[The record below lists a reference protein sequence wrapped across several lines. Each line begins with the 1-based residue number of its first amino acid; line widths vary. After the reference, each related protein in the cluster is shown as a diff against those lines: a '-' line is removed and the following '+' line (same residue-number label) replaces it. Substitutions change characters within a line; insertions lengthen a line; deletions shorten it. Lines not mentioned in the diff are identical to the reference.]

1 MTAREGVISKF
12 PATSI
17 INDRLNTTSEKKC
30 SQIESLSVSGV
41 EETGV
46 TSFVTEACSR
56 VIARDDTVSTRRL
69 PVEGSIQD
77 LTDYFSRPVGLTEG
91 VLPLDTR
98 ASIYTTD
105 FTNTTP
111 FTQFTNGLVRLSGVY
126 GVRATIVITLQ
137 VAASPFH
144 QGVLALAWQY
154 GDSIQNRTFFRSASH
169 VVTNL
174 PHVRLDIA
182 SDTMV
187 QLRVPFLSDVEYMN
201 LSLGTQPSY
210 WGSLILTTLL
220 PTPTVAG
227 ITAPP
232 YQMYIHLEDME
243 FFGSAPLSV
252 SAVTLQMGP
261 ITKEFEDESRPYSS
275 GVMALSR
282 VAHFVGQGI
291 PALSALSSPT
301 SWFLEKVAGT
311 IRHFGY
317 ARPQVVDPVMRMQ
330 RIDNVGE
337 QNVDVA
343 SAVQVIG
350 PMSTNSVRQGP
361 EFAGTD
367 VDEMAFSY
375 ITKVPSQIQ
384 YFVMNTSTAGRTVLY
399 VTQIS
404 PSVFW
409 YRNAGTLPACNIP
422 PRLVAPASTGGFQ
435 PSSIFALS
443 QMFKLWRGTFHFR
456 FTFCKT
462 KMHGGR
468 VMIVYNPEVGYS
480 PLTSSA
486 GTIPTI
492 NVAAYGVNGP
502 NPYGHSSI
510 HNLRDASIVEFAVP
524 YTSPYP
530 YMPFGG
536 NTGSL
541 AVYLIDP
548 IQAPAVVSQGVT
560 VMVEVSAGAD
570 YELADFVTPVYPPS
584 PSAAVTFQGGLSQAP
599 DELSEYT
606 VGESLASVKQLISIP
621 HVTPISTVPGTGSWY
636 IPHWTYSPTYAASG
650 VATCLNG
657 SFSVPAYVATWFA
670 FAKGGTDLHAN
681 MTAADSTSSAYFRVT
696 QFSGNITTTT
706 QSPSQAPYSN
716 NCAVQAFSGSL
727 HARLP
732 AYSHLVRFAASAFQ
746 NVTAIG
752 TSWGFTSTNIPA
764 LRPNRPVSTY
774 KLFAKYTTGVMI
786 LTMSAADDA
795 SLAMFMG
802 PTPLLLLSTNA
813 VTTLYDIDSNTAL
826 I

>member
-1 MTAREGVISKF
+1 M
-12 PATSI
+12 
-17 INDRLNTTSEKKC
+17 
-30 SQIESLSVSGV
+30 
-41 EETGV
+41 
-46 TSFVTEACSR
+46 TEACSR
-56 VIARDDTVSTRRL
+56 VIARDDSVSTRRL

-91 VLPLDTR
+91 TLPLDTR
-98 ASIYTTD
+98 ALIYTSD

-111 FTQFTNGLVRLSGVY
+111 FTSFTNGLVRLSGVY

-144 QGVLALAWQY
+144 QGIVALAWQY
-154 GDSIQNRTFFRSASH
+154 GDSIQNRTFFRNASH

-187 QLRVPFLSDVEYMN
+187 QLRVPFLSDVEYMS
-201 LSLGTQPSY
+201 LSAATQPSY

-220 PTPTVAG
+220 PTPTVSG

-232 YQMYIHLEDME
+232 YNMYIHLEDME

-252 SAVTLQMGP
+252 STVTLQMGP

-317 ARPQVVDPVMRMQ
+317 ARPQVVDPVMRMI

-350 PMSTNSVRQGP
+350 PLSNNTVRQGP

-375 ITKVPSQIQ
+375 IVKVPSQIQ
-384 YFVMNTSTAGRTVLY
+384 YFGITTSTAGRTVLY
-399 VTQIS
+399 ATQIS
-404 PSVFW
+404 PSFLW
-409 YRNAGTLPACNIP
+409 YRQAGTLPACNIP
-422 PRLVAPASTGGFQ
+422 PRLVAPAATGGFQ
-435 PSSIFALS
+435 PSTIFALS
-443 QMFKLWRGTFHFR
+443 QMFKLWRGSFHFR
-456 FTFCKT
+456 FTFGKT

-468 VMIVYNPEVGYS
+468 IMIVYNPEVGFT
-480 PLTSSA
+480 PLTTSA

-510 HNLRDASIVEFAVP
+510 HNLRDASVVEFEVP

-548 IQAPAVVSQGVT
+548 VQAPAVVSQTVS

-584 PSAAVTFQGGLSQAP
+584 PLATVTFQGGLSQAP
-599 DELSEYT
+599 DELSEFT
-606 VGESLASVKQLISIP
+606 VGEVLASAKQLISIP
-621 HVTPISTVPGTGSWY
+621 HISATTTVPGSGTWN
-636 IPHWTYSPTYAASG
+636 IPHWSYSPTHPIAG
-650 VATCLNG
+650 VTSCLLG
-657 SFSVPAYVATWFA
+657 AFSVPGYIASWYA
-670 FAKGGTDLHAN
+670 FAKGGTDFHAN
-681 MTAADSTSSAYFRVT
+681 MNSTDSSGGTYFRIT
-696 QFSGNITTTT
+696 QFSANTTTTT

-716 NCAVQAFSGSL
+716 NCAVQNFSGSL

-732 AYSHLVRFAASAFQ
+732 AYSHLVRFAASSFN

-752 TSWGFTSTNIPA
+752 SAWGFLSSNIPN
-764 LRPNRPVSTY
+764 LRPNRPTSTY
-774 KLFAKYTTGVMI
+774 RLFVKYGTGVLL
-786 LTMSAADDA
+786 LTTSAADDA

-802 PTPLLLLSTNA
+802 PTPLLLLSANA
-813 VTTLYDIDSNTAL
+813 ATTLYDVDSNTAL